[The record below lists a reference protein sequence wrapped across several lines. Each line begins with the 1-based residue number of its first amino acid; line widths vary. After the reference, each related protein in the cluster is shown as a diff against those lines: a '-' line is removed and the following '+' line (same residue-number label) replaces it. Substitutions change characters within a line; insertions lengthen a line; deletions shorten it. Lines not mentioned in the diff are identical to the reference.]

1 MSSTGTFFVG
11 LAALFGCSLGSSIQL
26 GCIDGGVDS

>member
-1 MSSTGTFFVG
+1 MSSTETFFVG

-26 GCIDGGVDS
+26 GCMGGVDS